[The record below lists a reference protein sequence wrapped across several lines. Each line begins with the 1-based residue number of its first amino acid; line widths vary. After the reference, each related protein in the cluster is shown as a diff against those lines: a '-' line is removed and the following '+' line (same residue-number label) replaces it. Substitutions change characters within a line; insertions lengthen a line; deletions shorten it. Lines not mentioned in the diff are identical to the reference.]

1 MTEAEQAAS
10 MPFDIGNPPNRI
22 LLAAHEVYRSKCVCP
37 PREGALCYHCTWL
50 ENFHKELKALQATAR
65 QAARREVWEEAR
77 KLFRERKCEKD
88 CDADGGE
95 SGCVSWCQRSYLDQE
110 FLRRAQQEAGR

>member
-10 MPFDIGNPPNRI
+10 MPFDMGNPPTRI

-50 ENFHKELKALQATAR
+50 ENFHKELKALQATTR
-65 QAARREVWEEAR
+65 QAARREVYSEAIA
-77 KLFRERKCEKD
+77 LVALIGMERDPNGDKHT
-88 CDADGGE
+88 
-95 SGCVSWCQRSYLDQE
+95 VITTIQE
-110 FLRRAQQEAGR
+110 FRRRTQQETVG

>member
-10 MPFDIGNPPNRI
+10 MPFDMGNPPTRI

-50 ENFHKELKALQATAR
+50 ENFHKELKALQATTR
-65 QAARREVWEEAR
+65 QAARREERDRAKAYLR
-77 KLFRERKCEKD
+77 KICWTEKD
-88 CDADGGE
+88 IEAFDSWGRAHQEDGG
-95 SGCVSWCQRSYLDQE
+95 
-110 FLRRAQQEAGR
+110 